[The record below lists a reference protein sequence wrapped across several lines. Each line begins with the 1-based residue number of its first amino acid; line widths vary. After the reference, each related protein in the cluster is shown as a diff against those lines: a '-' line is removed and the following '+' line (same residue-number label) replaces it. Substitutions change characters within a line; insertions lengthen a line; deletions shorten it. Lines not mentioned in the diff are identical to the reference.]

1 MYIVTGGAGFIGS
14 NLLSMLKMSTQENI
28 LVVDNLE
35 DGAKFSNIVD
45 IPISDYMDQDE
56 FLRKVQTDKQF
67 LSKVKCVFNQ
77 GACSNTTE
85 WDGKYMMKNN
95 FTYSKILLE
104 ACLEKNIQF
113 IYASSAAVYGP
124 SLNFTEDIKNEITS
138 WLDDLDFTV
147 KELEVK
153 EKV

>member
-14 NLLSMLKMSTQENI
+14 NLLSALRVSTQEDI

-67 LSKVKCVFNQ
+67 LSKVKCVFHQ

-113 IYASSAAVYGP
+113 IYRV
-124 SLNFTEDIKNEITS
+124 
-138 WLDDLDFTV
+138 
-147 KELEVK
+147 
-153 EKV
+153 